1 MRERTDRNFQAHI
14 ISPKSV
20 TLFKYLGNI
29 MTASDDDWPELMKN
43 LNNLRK
49 S

>member
-1 MRERTDRNFQAHI
+1 MRERTDRNFQAYI
-14 ISPKSV
+14 ISPNLV

-29 MTASDDDWPELMKN
+29 MTESDDDWPELMKN